1 MEEITDIEDPRVKF
15 YRSLRYTP
23 KSHTDAR
30 VFIAEGEKPVVRLLK
45 SNLRVHSVF
54 ATKEFFE
61 NYRELLLSKEIEE
74 KNLFFSTKELM
85 EKIVGFHLHTGIMA
99 IGYQPD
105 DIDIDKFSDIVVGLN
120 CINNAEN
127 VGLIVRNCKAFGV
140 DSLLVDEHSTSPFL
154 RRAVRVSMGNVFTMS
169 VRHSKNFVYELKVL
183 KELGFAIVGAEVYKE
198 STKLWG
204 YKFPKKVVVLFGNEA
219 NGLDNYVIDV
229 CDDIVQI
236 PISSNVDSLNVGVS
250 VGILLYEL
258 NRQRNEQD

>member
-1 MEEITDIEDPRVKF
+1 MEEITDIEDPRVKL

-23 KSHTDAR
+23 KSHTDAG

-45 SNLRVHSVF
+45 SNLRIHSIF
-54 ATKEFFE
+54 AVKEFFE
-61 NYRELLLSKEIEE
+61 NYKELIFTKGIEE
-74 KNLFFSTKELM
+74 KNLFFSRKELM
-85 EKIVGFHLHTGIMA
+85 EQIVGFHLHSGIMA

-105 DIDIDKFSDIVVGLN
+105 DVELDKFSDIVVGLN
-120 CINNAEN
+120 CINNSEN

-140 DSLLVDEHSTSPFL
+140 NSLLVDEHSTSPFL
-154 RRAVRVSMGNVFTMS
+154 RRAVRVSMGNVFEMN
-169 VRHSKNFVYELKVL
+169 VRHSKNLVYELRKL

-198 STKLWG
+198 STKLWE
-204 YKFPKKVVVLFGNEA
+204 YKFPKKVVVLFGNES
-219 NGLDNYVIDV
+219 NGLGNYVIDI

-236 PISSNVDSLNVGVS
+236 PISSTVDSLNVGVS

>member
-1 MEEITDIEDPRVKF
+1 
-15 YRSLRYTP
+15 LC
-23 KSHTDAR
+23 
-30 VFIAEGEKPVVRLLK
+30 
-45 SNLRVHSVF
+45 
-54 ATKEFFE
+54 FF
-61 NYRELLLSKEIEE
+61 
-74 KNLFFSTKELM
+74 FFSSRRR
-85 EKIVGFHLHTGIMA
+85 HTRLRT
-99 IGYQPD
+99 
-105 DIDIDKFSDIVVGLN
+105 VT
-120 CINNAEN
+120 
-127 VGLIVRNCKAFGV
+127 GV
-140 DSLLVDEHSTSPFL
+140 QTCALPIW
-154 RRAVRVSMGNVFTMS
+154 
-169 VRHSKNFVYELKVL
+169 HSKNFVYELKVL